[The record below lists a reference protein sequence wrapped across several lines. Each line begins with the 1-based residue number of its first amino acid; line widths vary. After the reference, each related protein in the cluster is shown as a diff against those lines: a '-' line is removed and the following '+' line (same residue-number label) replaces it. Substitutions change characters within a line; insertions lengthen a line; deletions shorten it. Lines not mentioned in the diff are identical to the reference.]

1 MEQLSKTNLY
11 ITIYNKIEPLIFSFF
26 KKKGV
31 IKSHGN
37 FSQEAILLF
46 VLKYLASL
54 NRGHHILLQ
63 SQKVETLEAQL
74 MALTS
79 KFELDEDIKKK
90 MEIVTLNY
98 WINRLKIVRFENSDI
113 YNHISLKLKHEK
125 TYFLNNNYLEGKFS
139 YTLLDDNLYE
149 SLTRLFNS
157 LKDNKCIHNDTDI
170 ISFYN
175 AFTGKP
181 LDKIKKRIQWI
192 KPKILCV
199 YFIVRLLHLNRISKS
214 NKSMILDNNQN
225 HKNINEENFWEIMEV
240 IFKDK
245 DGIPMRNG
253 AKEYENIGLTSLP
266 NEVSIIDNLL
276 IGGIKGPINKYDSL
290 R

>member
-54 NRGHHILLQ
+54 NRGHHILIQ

-181 LDKIKKRIQWI
+181 FKKIRKRIQWI

>member
-11 ITIYNKIEPLIFSFF
+11 ITIYNKIEPLVFSYF

-37 FSQEAILLF
+37 FSQEAILMF

-54 NRGHHILLQ
+54 NRGHHILIQ

-74 MALTS
+74 IALTS
-79 KFELDEDIKKK
+79 KFQLDKDLKKK

-139 YTLLDDNLYE
+139 YTLLDDNVYE

-181 LDKIKKRIQWI
+181 FKKIRKRIQWI

-214 NKSMILDNNQN
+214 NKSMMLDNNQN
-225 HKNINEENFWEIMEV
+225 HKNINEESFWEIMEA

-245 DGIPMRNG
+245 DGIPIGNG
-253 AKEYENIGLTSLP
+253 ANEYENIGLNSLP

>member
-11 ITIYNKIEPLIFSFF
+11 ITIYNKIEPLVFSFF

-37 FSQEAILLF
+37 FSQEAILMF

-54 NRGHHILLQ
+54 NRGHHILIQ
-63 SQKVETLEAQL
+63 SQKAETLEAQL
-74 MALTS
+74 IALTS
-79 KFELDEDIKKK
+79 KFQLDEDLKKK

-139 YTLLDDNLYE
+139 YTLLDDNVYE

-170 ISFYN
+170 ISFYD

-181 LDKIKKRIQWI
+181 FKKIRKRIQWI

-214 NKSMILDNNQN
+214 NKSMMLDNN
-225 HKNINEENFWEIMEV
+225 KNINEENFWEIMEI

-245 DGIPMRNG
+245 DGIPMGNG
-253 AKEYENIGLTSLP
+253 ANEYENIGLTSLP